1 MKKAPIG
8 AHGRRTERT
17 LTHHHGN
24 HFPSQIR
31 RMTIDRT
38 KSPRAPASLGSQASI
53 SPVAHGRS
61 QPRSAPRE
69 ERVDQGASVLWR
81 NVPQKQPLQR
91 VIQNFYTGIA
101 FTKTPFS
108 FSLSLSLFVWVEV
121 TLFRFSARQ
130 ARSARRLN
138 IAKPQQHRSFPSF
151 FALTSHWKDV

>member
-108 FSLSLSLFVWVEV
+108 FSLSLSLCFGRGHIV
-121 TLFRFSARQ
+121 
-130 ARSARRLN
+130 
-138 IAKPQQHRSFPSF
+138 SF
-151 FALTSHWKDV
+151 FCTASTLCSPSQHSETSAT